1 MKKIPIAIVLG
12 SLLALATGCHP
23 IFDRSPQGPMEAAPM
38 ELPPAAAQQQQQ
50 RQQAEMPPCP
60 VHGYNCPGNCQ
71 YRLAFGHGRAVPA
84 GQPFNP
90 GPPSAQVTY
99 PYYTL
104 RGPRDFLQRTPTPI
118 GP

>member
-1 MKKIPIAIVLG
+1 MKKIPISIVLG
-12 SLLALATGCHP
+12 SLLVLATGCHP
-23 IFDRSPQGPMEAAPM
+23 IFDRSPQGAMEAAPM
-38 ELPPAAAQQQQQ
+38 ELPQAAAQQQQQ
-50 RQQAEMPPCP
+50 QAEMQPCP
-60 VHGYNCPGNCQ
+60 VHGYNCPGTCQ
-71 YRLAFGHGRAVPA
+71 YRLAFGPGRAAPA